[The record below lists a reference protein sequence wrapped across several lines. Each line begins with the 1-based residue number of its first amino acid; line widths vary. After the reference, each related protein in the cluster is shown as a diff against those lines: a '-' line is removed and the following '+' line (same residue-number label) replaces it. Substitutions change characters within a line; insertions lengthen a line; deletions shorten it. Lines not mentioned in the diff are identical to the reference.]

1 MLKCLYVQIKY
12 WCYVTSVI
20 SHSRDIATATNATLY
35 SSCFPSS
42 SHCFIFHKVCC
53 FLKTEKHCKR
63 EWNATLKKKREVQTH
78 WFAWKFRFRDT
89 FLPFPAWT
97 PSSIKTPAL
106 THYWIPI
113 LKAKTIFEASKDH
126 KSTGYPAWMEI
137 RRIKRLG
144 ALSLHYQGYKPKNYW
159 LLNLWNLSLHR
170 SIRIWKHNWVVRQKE
185 SSWVV
190 TPCECHGYCS
200 LGCVSN
206 RRGMRLVESQF
217 WGFFFLS

>member
-1 MLKCLYVQIKY
+1 MLHFIVPVSLHPHIV
-12 WCYVTSVI
+12 
-20 SHSRDIATATNATLY
+20 LY
-35 SSCFPSS
+35 STKFVA
-42 SHCFIFHKVCC
+42 FWR
-53 FLKTEKHCKR
+53 LKSTARGSEMLH
-63 EWNATLKKKREVQTH
+63 WKKKREVQTH

-97 PSSIKTPAL
+97 PWSLKTPAL

-170 SIRIWKHNWVVRQKE
+170 SIRIWKHNWVVWQKE